1 MSSAYPTVERPLRVL
16 HVDDD
21 PMNLRVVDEILRAFG
36 HHAVAASSGEEALD
50 QLGREAFDVVLLDI
64 HMPGIGGLEVVER
77 LRASVGPERL
87 TPVIALTAD
96 VFTLRPSEYR
106 ARGFTDFVAKPIMVT
121 GLLAAIASAAATVS
135 EPSGIELRAAI

>member
-1 MSSAYPTVERPLRVL
+1 MSSAFPTVERPLRVL

-21 PMNLRVVDEILRAFG
+21 PMNLRVVDEILCAFG
-36 HHAVAASSGEEALD
+36 HHAVAAASGEEALD
-50 QLGREAFDVVLLDI
+50 HLGREAFDVVLLDI
-64 HMPGIGGLEVVER
+64 HMPGISGLEVVER
-77 LRASVGPERL
+77 LRASVGPERF

-121 GLLAAIASAAATVS
+121 GLLAAIASAAASVG
-135 EPSGIELRAAI
+135 EPSGIALRAAI